1 MQRKLVI
8 VAGIAIVVV
17 ALAAFS
23 EMTNKVE
30 AKSMHSNDI
39 SGNNDTI
46 APINERFDSLRDFL
60 DWQNNMHERV
70 ADFPW
75 YEETSPGLFKLHG
88 SRGQKP
94 DNHEYTESEL
104 REKLGFDQ

>member
-1 MQRKLVI
+1 MQRAPVI
-8 VAGIAIVVV
+8 IAGIAIAVFAVMT
-17 ALAAFS
+17 FP

-30 AKSMHSNDI
+30 AKTMQSNDT
-39 SGNNDTI
+39 SGNDTI
-46 APINERFDSLRDFL
+46 APINKRFETLRDFL

-75 YEETSPGLFKLHG
+75 YEETSPGRFKLHG

-104 REKLGFDQ
+104 REKFGFEQ